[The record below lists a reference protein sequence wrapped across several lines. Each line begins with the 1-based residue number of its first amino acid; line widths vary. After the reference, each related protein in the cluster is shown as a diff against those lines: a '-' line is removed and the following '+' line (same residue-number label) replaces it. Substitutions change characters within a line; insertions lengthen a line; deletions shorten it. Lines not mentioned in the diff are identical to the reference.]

1 MLAGDDPYPVLQD
14 RGILA
19 RVEQQVLE
27 GASLTLSSTEL
38 ADLNQF
44 KRLPPSAE
52 LRLGEIAPR
61 NARIVESIKSLPE
74 DWPVLL
80 FATSVEQAHLMAA
93 LLSLE
98 GISAK
103 AISGETEAGPRRH
116 YIEEFRR
123 GKVRVLS
130 NYNVLST
137 GFDAPALRA
146 LYVARP
152 VFSPVLYQQMLGRGL
167 RGPLNGGKE
176 RCLVVNVQD
185 NIAQFGEQLAFRHF
199 EYLWRNEP

>member
-1 MLAGDDPYPVLQD
+1 M
-14 RGILA
+14 
-19 RVEQQVLE
+19 
-27 GASLTLSSTEL
+27 
-38 ADLNQF
+38 
-44 KRLPPSAE
+44 
-52 LRLGEIAPR
+52 GEIAPR
-61 NARIVESIKSLPE
+61 NQRIVESIKSLPA

-93 LLSLE
+93 LLSLA

-103 AISGETEAGPRRH
+103 AISGGTEGGSRRH

-123 GKVRVLS
+123 GKIRVLS

-146 LYVARP
+146 LYIARP

-185 NIAQFGEQLAFRHF
+185 NIAQFGEQLAFTHF
-199 EYLWRNEP
+199 EYLWKNESWILKPSR